1 MKTGQGKSQL
11 AGSTAAQTSHP
22 DIHDCRQA
30 IAHDWYFA
38 FVSIGSFQLD
48 RTEALQKFSQLTD
61 QVIAYLLAENPP
73 DNAAKEIGEGLA
85 SLPCLDPLAIEI
97 SGQLWSRKLVEGG
110 FPAKA
115 AVLYPRMLALLSGMS
130 SGFVKRSRDLVLADQ
145 EEIRAAMAAD
155 LLLTTEE
162 LRKYQTQL
170 EVLLAERTQEL
181 RESEEQF
188 RVIAETSIDGVIQST
203 DEPEPGTLIY
213 VNDAFAKML
222 GYSKEELLGRSTV
235 SLLAEVDL
243 PKIPVLA
250 KDIKVNRPV
259 NGEMRLMH
267 KDGYLVDIHFSNVPT
282 MLKGRIVR
290 SAIMQNITERKRV
303 QEDLFQIQER
313 YRTLAEASPDMIY
326 IIGPDDSIQYVNSF
340 AAAYINL
347 PSQEIIGQPRR
358 RFFSSP
364 TNDYQARYI
373 QRVLQEGE
381 TVYSEEETEMRDR
394 SIWMATWLV
403 PLRDVSGNISGIMGV
418 SRDVTERKNTEME
431 LLHSRAQLEKRVEER
446 TAELIAS
453 QTQLRKLTDQ
463 LVTVLEEERR
473 RISRE
478 LHDEAGQAMISLKY
492 GLASIVNDIPVSNLA
507 AKQRLAA
514 ALDISD
520 QVMHQ
525 IRMLSHSLR
534 PPVLEIL
541 GINLSLKDFCEEFSK
556 RTGLSIDYQ
565 GEEIPGLPDEI
576 GISLYRFVQEAFTN
590 ILKHAQATKVD
601 VRLHYRKKQVT
612 LSVLDNGR
620 GMDDTARSGGI
631 GLIGIKERFNL
642 LGGSVQIH
650 SNKGQGVRQTVR
662 VPWPRP
668 VEKIQD

>member
-1 MKTGQGKSQL
+1 MKTGQGKSKP
-11 AGSTAAQTSHP
+11 AGSTASPNPRP

-38 FVSIGSFQLD
+38 FASMGSFQLD
-48 RTEALQKFSQLTD
+48 RTEALQKFFQLTD
-61 QVIAYLLAENPP
+61 QVIAFLLAENPS
-73 DNAAKEIGEGLA
+73 DNAAKEIGQGLA
-85 SLPCLDPLAIEI
+85 DLPCLDPLAIEI
-97 SGQLWSRKLVEGG
+97 SGQLWSRQLVEVA
-110 FPAKA
+110 FPDK
-115 AVLYPRMLALLSGMS
+115 VTLLYPRMLALLNGMS
-130 SGFVKRSRDLVLADQ
+130 TGFFKRACTLVLTDQ
-145 EEIRAAMAAD
+145 EEIRSAMTLD
-155 LLLTTEE
+155 LRRTTEE
-162 LRKYQTQL
+162 LIKYQTQL

-188 RVIAETSIDGVIQST
+188 RAIAETSIDGVIQST
-203 DEPEPGTLIY
+203 DDPEPGTLIY
-213 VNDAFAKML
+213 ANDAFAKML
-222 GYSKEELLGRSTV
+222 GYSKEELLGRSTA
-235 SLLAEVDL
+235 SLIAEVEL

-250 KDIKVNRPV
+250 KDMKDHRPV
-259 NGEMRLMH
+259 YGEMRLKH
-267 KDGYLVDIHFSNVPT
+267 KDGHFVDIYFSNVPT
-282 MLKGRIVR
+282 MLKGRMVR
-290 SAIMQNITERKRV
+290 SSIMQNITERKRV
-303 QEDLFQIQER
+303 QEVLFQIQER

-326 IIGPDDSIQYVNSF
+326 IIGPDDIIQYVNSF

-347 PSQEIIGQPRR
+347 PSQEIIGQPRG

-364 TNDYQARYI
+364 TNDYQAKYI
-373 QRVLQEGE
+373 QQVLQDGK
-381 TVYSEEETEMRDR
+381 TVYSEEETEIRDR
-394 SIWMATWLV
+394 STWLGTWLV
-403 PLRDVSGNISGIMGV
+403 PLRDALGNISGIMGV
-418 SRDVTERKNTEME
+418 SRDVTERKNAETE
-431 LLHSRAQLEKRVEER
+431 LLHSRDQLEKRVEER

-463 LVTVLEEERR
+463 LITILEDERR

-492 GLASIVNDIPVSNLA
+492 GLASIVNDIPASNLA

-514 ALDISD
+514 TLNITD

-525 IRMLSHSLR
+525 IRTLSHSLR

-541 GINLSLKDFCEEFSK
+541 GINLSLKDYCEEFSK

-590 ILKHAQATKVD
+590 VMKHAQATKVD
-601 VRLHYRKKQVT
+601 VRLHYRKRLVT

-620 GMDDTARSGGI
+620 GMEDTARSNGI
-631 GLIGIKERFNL
+631 GLIGIQERFNL
-642 LGGSVQIH
+642 LGGSVQILSH
-650 SNKGQGVRQTVR
+650 KGQGVKKVAR

-668 VEKIQD
+668 VEEKPN

>member
-1 MKTGQGKSQL
+1 MKTGQGKNRL
-11 AGSTAAQTSHP
+11 VGSSSAQTSHL
-22 DIHDCRQA
+22 DIHDCRQV

-38 FVSIGSFQLD
+38 FASTGSFQVD

-61 QVIAYLLAENPP
+61 QVIAYLQAENPP

-97 SGQLWSRKLVEGG
+97 SGQLWSRQLVEGA
-110 FPAKA
+110 FPDK
-115 AVLYPRMLALLSGMS
+115 VTLLYPRMLALLSGMS
-130 SGFVKRSRDLVLADQ
+130 SGFVKRSRQLVLTDQ
-145 EEIRAAMAAD
+145 EEIRSAMAAD
-155 LLLTTEE
+155 LLHTTEE

-188 RVIAETSIDGVIQST
+188 RAIAETSIDGVIQST
-203 DEPEPGTLIY
+203 DDPEPGTLIY

-222 GYSKEELLGRSTV
+222 GYSIEELLGRSTV

-243 PKIPVLA
+243 SKIPVLA
-250 KDIKVNRPV
+250 KEMRVNLPV
-259 NGEMRLMH
+259 SGEMRLKH
-267 KDGYLVDIHFSNVPT
+267 KDGHLVDIHFSNAPT
-282 MLKGRIVR
+282 MLKGRLVR
-290 SAIMQNITERKRV
+290 SAIMQDITERKRV
-303 QEDLFQIQER
+303 QEALFQIQER

-326 IIGPDDSIQYVNSF
+326 IVGPDDSIQYVNSF
-340 AAAYINL
+340 AAAFINL
-347 PSQEIIGQPRR
+347 PLQEIIGQPRR
-358 RFFSSP
+358 RFFSSLG
-364 TNDYQARYI
+364 NAHQEKNI
-373 QRVLQEGE
+373 QKVLKNGT
-381 TVYSEEETEMRDR
+381 TVYAEEETIYNDR
-394 SIWMATWLV
+394 SIWLGTWLV
-403 PLRDVSGNISGIMGV
+403 PLRDVLGNISGAMGV
-418 SRDVTERKNTEME
+418 SRDVTERKNIESE
-431 LLHSRAQLEKRVEER
+431 LLHARNQLEKRVAER
-446 TAELIAS
+446 TAELFAS

-478 LHDEAGQAMISLKY
+478 LHDEAGQALISLKY
-492 GLASIVNDIPVSNLA
+492 GLASIVNDIPESNLP

-514 ALDISD
+514 ALNITD
-520 QVMHQ
+520 QVTHQ
-525 IRMLSHSLR
+525 IRTLSHSLR

-541 GINLSLKDFCEEFSK
+541 GINLSLKDYCEEFSR

-590 ILKHAQATKVD
+590 IIKHARATKVD
-601 VRLHYRKKQVT
+601 VRLHYRKKLVT
-612 LSVLDNGR
+612 LSVLDNGH
-620 GMDDTARSGGI
+620 GMEDTTQSGGI

-642 LGGSVQIH
+642 LGGSVQFH
-650 SNKGQGVRQTVR
+650 SYKGKGVRQTVR